1 MFSANVSKS
10 CLPPRE
16 QKLAIWSKGGRMP
29 FEISFR
35 VWPVVDFFIILVVL
49 ALDFLPSVFHL
60 TGRVLS
66 RGSDEQ
72 EGINPFVKIST

>member
-1 MFSANVSKS
+1 
-10 CLPPRE
+10 
-16 QKLAIWSKGGRMP
+16 MP
-29 FEISFR
+29 FEISFT